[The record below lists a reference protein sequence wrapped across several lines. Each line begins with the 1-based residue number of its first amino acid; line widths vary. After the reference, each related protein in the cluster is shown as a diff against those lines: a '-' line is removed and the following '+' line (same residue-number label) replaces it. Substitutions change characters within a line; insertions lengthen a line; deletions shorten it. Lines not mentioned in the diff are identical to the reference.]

1 VIVVVVVVGIV
12 AVVAII
18 AMMIGHG
25 VSNGRPADAAH
36 DRAHWTAY
44 HRSADRAGD
53 APCYRAAL
61 VR

>member
-1 VIVVVVVVGIV
+1 VIIVMVVGIV
-12 AVVAII
+12 AVVAVM
-18 AMMIGHG
+18 AMMIAHR
-25 VSNGRPADAAH
+25 VSNGRPADASH
-36 DRAHWTAY
+36 DGAHWTAH